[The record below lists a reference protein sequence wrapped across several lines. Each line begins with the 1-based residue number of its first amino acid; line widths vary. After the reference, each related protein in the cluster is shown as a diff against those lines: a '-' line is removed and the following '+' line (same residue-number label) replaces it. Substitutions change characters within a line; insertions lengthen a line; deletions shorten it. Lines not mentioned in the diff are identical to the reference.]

1 MKKTAD
7 DIYRLD
13 LQNPAVPLACPRC
26 GKSYIV
32 IQWLPGGQWGIAHRC
47 ADGVKPVEMRFN
59 DRGEAVAA
67 WNRYCRGGDHEEQMP

>member
-1 MKKTAD
+1 MKNTAD

-13 LQNPAVPLACPRC
+13 LQKPTIPLACPRC

-59 DRGEAVAA
+59 SRAEAVIA
-67 WNRYCRGGDHEEQMP
+67 WNHYAKGEQQNEV